1 MKYVIDGDRVSYL
14 DGYYFSKPQPMP
26 QADATSFQA
35 IGDWFAKDRRY
46 VYFLYRVVEGA
57 DPGSFVYLGGYNSQW
72 AKDKRWAYYFSPSKA
87 AGNQWAIESAS
98 LDAFEIL
105 PHCGFS
111 EYARDRESVYYLG
124 KRVRS
129 ADVAT
134 FAILPSD
141 RMGEVTGAYSYHF
154 AKDDKRVYFDAK
166 PIKDADYASF
176 RVVHAPGVGN
186 VEYGLD
192 SANAYYRSSQNGK
205 VARISHDLLPAVIR
219 EYLF

>member
-1 MKYVIDGDRVSYL
+1 MNYVIDGDRVGYL
-14 DGYYFSKPQPMP
+14 DGYYFNKLQPMP
-26 QADATSFQA
+26 QADAASFQA

-57 DPGSFVYLGGYNSQW
+57 DPHSFVYLGGYNAQW
-72 AKDKRWAYYFSPSKA
+72 AKDKMSAYYFSPSKA
-87 AGNQWAIESAS
+87 AGNQWAIASAS
-98 LDAFEIL
+98 LDAFEIV
-105 PHCGFS
+105 PHCPFS
-111 EYARDRESVYYLG
+111 EYARDREAVYYLG

-129 ADVAT
+129 ADAAT

-141 RMGEVTGAYSYHF
+141 RMGEVADAYSYHF
-154 AKDDKRVYFDAK
+154 AKDDKRVYFDAR

-186 VEYGLD
+186 VEYGVD
-192 SANAYYRSSQNGK
+192 SGSAYHRSSQNGK
-205 VARISHDLLPAVIR
+205 VARISHDLLPVGVR